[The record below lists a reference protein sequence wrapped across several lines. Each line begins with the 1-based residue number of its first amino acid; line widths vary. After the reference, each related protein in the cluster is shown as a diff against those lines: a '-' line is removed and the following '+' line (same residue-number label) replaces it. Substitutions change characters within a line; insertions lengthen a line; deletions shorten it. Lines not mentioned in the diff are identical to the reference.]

1 MRIFREAIKW
11 FVYITTGNLIAVTVN
26 FAFSGEK
33 IMPAKTLWEILLS
46 AFLTTI
52 VTVFLH
58 PADETKPSITYLKMI
73 LHYLALC
80 GVMTICGNWFGW
92 IELNLA
98 GILLMAISVAVVYL
112 LCFLTDLILDRR
124 QAEAINKRLK
134 ERYSD
139 EE

>member
-11 FVYITTGNLIAVTVN
+11 FVYITTGILIVVAVNITL
-26 FAFSGEK
+26 AGEE
-33 IMPAKTLWEILLS
+33 MMLSKTLWEILLS

-52 VTVFLH
+52 VTVLLFS
-58 PADETKPSITYLKMI
+58 ADETRQHVAYLNLV

-80 GVMTICGNWFGW
+80 VVMIICGTWFGW
-92 IELNLA
+92 IAFNLA
-98 GILLMAISVAVVYL
+98 GILLMTISVAAVYL
-112 LCFLTDLILDRR
+112 LTFFAYAILDRR
-124 QAEAINKRLK
+124 QAETINKRLK

>member
-1 MRIFREAIKW
+1 MRIFRESIKW
-11 FVYITTGNLIAVTVN
+11 FVYITTGILIVVTVN
-26 FAFSGEK
+26 F
-33 IMPAKTLWEILLS
+33 TLAGMETMSVNNLWKILLS

-52 VTVFLH
+52 VTVFFQ
-58 PADETKPSITYLKMI
+58 PEDETRQHVAYLNLV

-80 GVMTICGNWFGW
+80 VVMIICGKWFGW
-92 IELNLA
+92 IEFNLA